1 MQHRIISTIIA
12 AVLTIAASAQGI
24 CTINGNI
31 KDCQL
36 GNGEKIKKVTL
47 TRTNEFGQ
55 ICEVATAKVKKGHYT
70 FKYELAKDEP
80 TMQYALTGFGEK
92 GITLFIEAGEVSIN
106 TAQASHPEKSIVRG
120 TPTNDTYA
128 EYKAIYSN
136 EQHAV
141 ETQIAALSETHD
153 EEWFNTT
160 EGKNEVKRIK
170 ATEAIKAQTQAL
182 RFLID
187 HNASPMTPLEIEQ
200 TMLPTLSAAY
210 AEQITKAMSTTLY
223 QHPYYLSLRNSMLA
237 NTLKVGSEAPNITL
251 PLMDGST
258 TQLNDYRGKYVI
270 LHFWES
276 NCTMS
281 DEIMPEMKRVYEVVK
296 DNAQQFLIIS
306 VALEDD
312 LNAWKEAVSS
322 HNIQCEHWL
331 HACEGVGKASL
342 AALRYKVDKTPQII
356 FIEPEGRAVSL
367 DMEVN
372 EIIMRIEQIL
382 IGDLYYLDQE
392 K

>member
-12 AVLTIAASAQGI
+12 AVLTIEASAQGI
-24 CTINGNI
+24 CTINGSI

-47 TRTNEFGQ
+47 THTNEFGQ
-55 ICEVATAKVKKGHYT
+55 TCEVATAKVKKGRYT
-70 FKYELAKDEP
+70 FKYELAEDEP
-80 TMQYALTGFGEK
+80 TMQYTLTGFGER
-92 GITLFIEAGEVSIN
+92 GITLFMEAGEVSIS
-106 TAQASHPEKSIVRG
+106 TEHASQPEESIVRG
-120 TPTNDTYA
+120 TPTNDTYV

-136 EQHAV
+136 EQQVVA
-141 ETQIAALSETHD
+141 TQIAALGETHG
-153 EEWFNTT
+153 EEWFETT

-170 ATEAIKAQTQAL
+170 ATEAIKTQTQVL

-200 TMLPTLSAAY
+200 TMLPILSDAY
-210 AEQITKAMSTTLY
+210 AEQITKAMSTSLH

-258 TQLNDYRGKYVI
+258 KHLNDYRGKYVI
-270 LHFWES
+270 LHFWKS
-276 NCTMS
+276 DCAMS
-281 DEIMPEMKRVYEVVK
+281 GEVMHEMKRVYEVVR

-306 VALEDD
+306 VALDDD
-312 LNAWKEAVSS
+312 LNAWKEAVSN
-322 HNIQCEHWL
+322 HNIQCEHWH
-331 HACEGVGKASL
+331 HACEGVGEASL

-356 FIEPEGRAVSL
+356 FIEPEGRAISL
-367 DMEVN
+367 DMEVD
-372 EIIMRIEQIL
+372 EIVMRIEQIL